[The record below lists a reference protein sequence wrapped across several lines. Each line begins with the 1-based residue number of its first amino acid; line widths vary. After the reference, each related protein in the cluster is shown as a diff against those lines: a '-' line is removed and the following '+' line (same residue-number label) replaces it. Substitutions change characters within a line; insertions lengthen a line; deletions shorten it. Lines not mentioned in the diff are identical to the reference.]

1 MNSLRK
7 RLHHLADQ
15 ISDRDLAEACKL
27 LQMLHDDG
35 FMLKAIQESKESLR
49 PGDSLTY
56 EAALQL
62 LYFEQSRSVVAKP
75 HPSTHH
81 PAFPVTPP

>member
-1 MNSLRK
+1 MNSFRK

-27 LQMLHDDG
+27 LQMLHEDS
-35 FMLKAIQESKESLR
+35 FMLKAIQDSKESLK

-62 LYFEQSRSVVAKP
+62 LYFEQSRSVMAKP
-75 HPSTHH
+75 HQSTNS
-81 PAFPVTPP
+81 PVSEVTPP

>member
-1 MNSLRK
+1 MNFFRQ

-15 ISDRDLAEACKL
+15 ISDQDLEEACQL
-27 LQMLHDDG
+27 LQRFQEDS
-35 FMLKAIQESKESLR
+35 FMLKAIQESKDSLN

-75 HPSTHH
+75 HQ
-81 PAFPVTPP
+81 PAYRPVT

>member
-1 MNSLRK
+1 MNSFRK
-7 RLHHLADQ
+7 RLHHLVDQ

-27 LQMLHDDG
+27 LQRLHEDS
-35 FMLKAIQESKESLR
+35 FMLKAIQDSKESLK
-49 PGDSLTY
+49 PGDSLSY

-75 HPSTHH
+75 HQSNYSPVSE
-81 PAFPVTPP
+81 VTPP